1 MADETTA
8 PAGAPPAAKKKK
20 KLGLLLAIVVGVL
33 VAGGGAG
40 AYWYT
45 RPVPETDA
53 KEVEHEAEPGGV
65 VTFEPFVV
73 NLADREGT
81 RFLRIGVQLVV
92 EGTEAAEEVEKDQV
106 LKVRLRSKVLELLAE
121 QTSDHLVTAEGKA
134 ALKSAIAERAS
145 AIITPRKVSDVLFT
159 DFIVQF

>member
-1 MADETTA
+1 MAEDTTP
-8 PAGAPPAAKKKK
+8 PASAPPAAKKKK
-20 KLGLLLAIVVGVL
+20 KKLGLLFAIIVGVL

-45 RPVPETDA
+45 RPAPENDA
-53 KEVEHEAEPGGV
+53 KEAAPEPEPGGV

-92 EGTEAAEEVEKDQV
+92 EGKEAAEEVEKDQV
-106 LKVRLRSKVLELLAE
+106 VKVRLRSKVLELLAE

-134 ALKSAIAERAS
+134 ALKAAIAARAS
-145 AIITPRKVSDVLFT
+145 AIITP
-159 DFIVQF
+159 